1 MNKLYKVK
9 GFICKDKNVFN
20 LRYVKQSSR
29 KLFLKM
35 YYDKNSL
42 ILLRKYVK
50 IKNTLIKDEAIKNA
64 WVAQW

>member
-1 MNKLYKVK
+1 
-9 GFICKDKNVFN
+9 
-20 LRYVKQSSR
+20 
-29 KLFLKM
+29 M